1 MVMVGHLTSE
11 RNELAAALAAFR
23 AESGRSL
30 LDLVDESP
38 VLLIFLRHFR
48 CAYCAMA
55 LDHVSQLRTQIEAKG
70 VRPVFVHLGSPE
82 RAKPYFD
89 YYHLS
94 DIERISNPEATL
106 YQLPIFGLGRKNY
119 VWHSLNPAVLAGWLK
134 GAIFRYGIGIPKE
147 DGDQMPGV
155 FLLKDRK
162 VAQAFRHRTIADKP
176 DYLQLAGVR

>member
-1 MVMVGHLTSE
+1 MVTDSKE
-11 RNELAAALAAFR
+11 QAELAAALNGFR
-23 AESGRSL
+23 TETGRPL
-30 LDLVDESP
+30 LELVDESP

-55 LDHVSQLRTQIEAKG
+55 LDRVSQQRARIEAAG
-70 VRPVFVHLGSPE
+70 TRPVFVHLGSPE

-94 DIERISNPEATL
+94 DIERISNPDATL

-119 VWHSLNPAVLAGWLK
+119 VLHSLHPAVLAGWLK
-134 GAIFRYGIGIPKE
+134 GAIFRYGIGIPIE

-162 VAQAFRHRTIADKP
+162 IAKAFRHRTIADEP
-176 DYLQLAGVR
+176 DYLRLSETS